1 MESRNVRGQTM
12 TWLGYAA
19 TTDDWRACA
28 RRRLPR
34 FLFDYFD
41 GGAGDEYTLAA
52 NVAVFAHV
60 ALHQRVLVDV
70 AAVSTQA
77 TLGGQPC
84 AMPLALAPVGLAGLA
99 APRGEALA
107 ARAAAAFGVPFT
119 LSTVGICPLAEVNAA
134 AGVPAW
140 FQLYMLRDRGAV
152 RALLDA
158 AWAAGTRTLVFTVD
172 LPRTGVRWRDV
183 RHGLDARGAR
193 PALIKALQLAARPGW
208 VWRVALG
215 GKPLGFGNLAGQVPG
230 ARDPNAFKAWV
241 DAQFDPTVTWRD
253 IDWLRTQW
261 RGRLLLKGILSV
273 EDARQAVVV
282 DADGIVVSNHG
293 GRQLEGAPATLAV
306 LPAIAAA
313 VGNRLEVL
321 VDGGVRSGT
330 DVFRALALGAHGVLV
345 GRPWVWALAAQG
357 EAGVRQWLTH
367 WQREFTLA
375 MMLTGV
381 TRVADIG
388 RAQLEGAP

>member
-1 MESRNVRGQTM
+1 MSLLT
-12 TWLGYAA
+12 YPA
-19 TTDDWRACA
+19 TTGDWHVRA

-34 FLFDYFD
+34 FLFDYLD
-41 GGAGDEYTLAA
+41 GGAGDERTLRA
-52 NVAVFAHV
+52 NVAAFAEV

-70 AAVSTQA
+70 ENVSTAA
-77 TLGGQPC
+77 TLAGQVC
-84 AMPLALAPVGLAGLA
+84 VMPLALAPVGLAGLA
-99 APRGEALA
+99 ARRGEAQA
-107 ARAAAAFGVPFT
+107 ARAAAVFGVPFT

-172 LPRTGVRWRDV
+172 LPRTGMRWRDV
-183 RHGLDARGAR
+183 RYGIDARGWR

-208 VWRVALG
+208 VWRVALC
-215 GKPLGFGNLAGQVPG
+215 GKPLGFGNLAAQVPG

-241 DAQFDPTVTWRD
+241 DAQFDPSVTWRD
-253 IDWLRTQW
+253 IGWLRETW

-273 EDARQAVVV
+273 DDAREAVAVQ
-282 DADGIVVSNHG
+282 ADGLVVSNHG
-293 GRQLEGAPATLAV
+293 GRQLDGAPPTLAV
-306 LPAIAAA
+306 LSTIAAA
-313 VGNRLEVL
+313 VGDRIEVL

-330 DVFRALALGAHGVLV
+330 DVFRALARGARGVLI

-357 EAGVRQWLTH
+357 EAGVHQLLAN

-388 RAQLEGAP
+388 RAQLEGMA

>member
-1 MESRNVRGQTM
+1 MA
-12 TWLGYAA
+12 WLACPA
-19 TTDDWRACA
+19 TTADWRERA

-34 FLFDYFD
+34 FLFDYLD
-41 GGAGDEYTLAA
+41 GGAGDERTLAA
-52 NVAVFAHV
+52 NAQAFAGV

-70 AAVSTQA
+70 GAASTQA
-77 TLGGQPC
+77 TLAGQAC
-84 AMPLALAPVGLAGLA
+84 AMPLALAPVGLTGLA
-99 APRGEALA
+99 ARRGEAQA
-107 ARAAAAFGVPFT
+107 ARAAAAFGVPFA

-172 LPRTGVRWRDV
+172 LPRTGTRWRDV
-183 RHGLDARGAR
+183 RHGIDARGLR

-208 VWRVALG
+208 VWNVALRG
-215 GKPLGFGNLAGQVPG
+215 RPLGFGNLAAQVPG

-253 IDWLRTQW
+253 IDWLRAQW
-261 RGRLLLKGILSV
+261 RGHLLLKGILAAD
-273 EDARQAVVV
+273 DARQAVAVQ
-282 DADGIVVSNHG
+282 ADGLVVSNHG
-293 GRQLEGAPATLAV
+293 GRQLDGAPPTLAV

-313 VGNRLEVL
+313 VGSDIEVL

-330 DVFRALALGAHGVLV
+330 DVFRALALGARGVLV

-357 EAGVRQWLTH
+357 EAGVRQWLAN

-388 RAQLEGAP
+388 RAQLEPLKPFLQESP